1 MLICNNINHKTHHA
15 DGSYHH
21 LEVPYLKVTPGV
33 PVIIDGDDDDGKQI
47 LINILSGLTFAQGS
61 DIKLFSSSPFAL
73 SLQHRHQTIGYF
85 GDKDNFKPLWSVRD
99 NLDLFSGGTLDEIL
113 CRNLFEFFEL
123 DYVHFIDKEY
133 GVLDEEIQM
142 VLRAIG
148 CFIAEPR
155 AYFLHLPFC
164 ILPTHF
170 HLVLCELLMQQQD
183 NIVVISH
190 QQGHFLPLEGDK
202 YSLYEGKL
210 WYQGKLVQPDA
221 AYLAK
226 QTPTLQNIGQK
237 PEQKPDLS
245 LENLVQQFPLPEH
258 KEQMIERKEEAPEEE
273 SNVFAKF
280 LTPIDDDDD
289 DIAIITAQHKQSDSQ
304 QDDLPQSDSLN
315 IEAENSDDINDEVID
330 DINDEPNDDI
340 TYQGND
346 DSHDAIID
354 EANDINMNDAGSLT
368 SGSLPS
374 ETADMMVDLQ
384 MEDLPYSS
392 SNPMMEQ
399 DTYQEMAQ
407 QEITTQK
414 TIVAEPIIAE
424 PIIAEPIIA
433 EPIIAE
439 PIIAEPIIEEPIIAK
454 PIIAEPIIAEPII
467 AEPIIEE
474 PIIAKPIIAEP
485 IIAEPIIE
493 EPIIA
498 EPIIAEP
505 IIAEPII
512 AEPIIAEPIIEEIA
526 PANDVFSQET
536 LETTYDAAVT
546 QEAVAE
552 ITAQTII
559 SQEVMETLPSEIIGE
574 EIEEEIKE
582 EIGEEEIEEI
592 IPIETIT
599 PEALSQISPQRPAE
613 IILTEKTEIFQQN
626 KHDKFAYQPLDDND
640 TEIYQPTPSH
650 FNHEPFIPPH
660 SDNPDIIAKF
670 EQHLHHVPEIGS
682 VFQYELGQNQPIISD
697 DSPMND
703 DNKRATDT

>member
-433 EPIIAE
+433 EPII
-439 PIIAEPIIEEPIIAK
+439 
-454 PIIAEPIIAEPII
+454 
-467 AEPIIEE
+467 
-474 PIIAKPIIAEP
+474 
-485 IIAEPIIE
+485 
-493 EPIIA
+493 
-498 EPIIAEP
+498 
-505 IIAEPII
+505 
-512 AEPIIAEPIIEEIA
+512 EEIA